1 MYFPLILINDLAIL
15 LIFVDFSPMPKQV
28 VDPAHLPAIDISPVY
43 GLTTAP
49 AQRHVNLTSHLM
61 LILCLASF
69 ACSRKKSEK
78 KNEKGVIINALRTIN
93 LHRKLKNEKNKNIA
107 G

>member
-1 MYFPLILINDLAIL
+1 
-15 LIFVDFSPMPKQV
+15 MPKQV
-28 VDPAHLPAIDISPVY
+28 VDPAHLPEIDISPVY

-49 AQRHVNLTSHLM
+49 AQQHVNLTSHLM
-61 LILCLASF
+61 LILCLASC
-69 ACSRKKSEK
+69 ACSGKKSEK
-78 KNEKGVIINALRTIN
+78 KNEKGVIINAVRIIN